1 MHAFKGYVAVLIL
14 GPGPICCGPGPI
26 YFGSGPVYFGP
37 GPVKMYR
44 TRAKR
49 LAFEFV
55 RARTGG
61 VDRDGEGE
69 GKDV

>member
-1 MHAFKGYVAVLIL
+1 MTPQTLWSIV
-14 GPGPICCGPGPI
+14 
-26 YFGSGPVYFGP
+26 GP